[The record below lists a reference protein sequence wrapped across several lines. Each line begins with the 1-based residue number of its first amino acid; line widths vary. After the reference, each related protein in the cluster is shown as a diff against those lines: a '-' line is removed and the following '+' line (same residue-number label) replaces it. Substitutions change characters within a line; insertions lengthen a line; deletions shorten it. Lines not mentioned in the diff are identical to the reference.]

1 MILFFSFYMLI
12 VTSQLG
18 IRQNS
23 DPARLNMH
31 LIFNLSKMDI
41 LLQETENLA
50 VKLKFE
56 KWISK

>member
-1 MILFFSFYMLI
+1 MLI